1 MIRIAAAV
9 TAIAACLPAFAQTSY
24 SVEPRHTHVTW
35 AVSHF
40 GTSTFRG
47 KLNKT
52 SGKVVIDPAGGK
64 GSIDIVIDTTGQ
76 VSGDDRLDKHL
87 VAADFFNVEKFTT
100 ARFAS
105 NRIRYN
111 GEAPA
116 LIEGE
121 LTIIGV
127 TRPVTLTVTHF
138 HCRQHPM
145 LKRDFCGADAVATI
159 KRSEWGMKYGIPA
172 LGDEVKL
179 DIAIEA
185 LKD

>member
-1 MIRIAAAV
+1 MIRTAAAV
-9 TAIAACLPAFAQTSY
+9 VAFALCAPAAAQTTY
-24 SVEPRHTHVTW
+24 TIDPRHTHVTW

-47 KLNKT
+47 KLNKS
-52 SGKVVIDPAGGK
+52 SGKVILDPASGK
-64 GSIDIVIDTTGQ
+64 GSIEVVFDTTGH
-76 VSGDDRLDKHL
+76 VSGDDRLDKQL
-87 VAADFFNVEKFTT
+87 VSQDFFNVEKYTT
-100 ARFAS
+100 ARFVS

-111 GEAPA
+111 GQAPA

-138 HCRQHPM
+138 HCRQHPIH
-145 LKRDFCGADAVATI
+145 KKDFCGADAVTAI
-159 KRSEWGMKYGIPA
+159 RRSDWGMKYGIPA
-172 LGDEVKL
+172 VGDDVKL

-185 LKD
+185 VKD

>member
-1 MIRIAAAV
+1 MTRIAAAV
-9 TAIAACLPAFAQTSY
+9 FALSICASAFAQTSY
-24 SVEPRHTHVTW
+24 TVEPRHTHVTW

-47 KLNKT
+47 KLTKS
-52 SGKVVIDPAGGK
+52 SGKVILDPASGR
-64 GSIDIVIDTTGQ
+64 GSIEVVFDTTGQ
-76 VSGDDRLDKHL
+76 VSGDDRLDKQL
-87 VAADFFNVEKFTT
+87 VSQDFFNVEKFTT
-100 ARFAS
+100 ARFVS
-105 NRIRYN
+105 SRIRYN
-111 GEAPA
+111 GDAPA

-138 HCRQHPM
+138 HCRQHPIM
-145 LKRDFCGADAVATI
+145 KRDFCGADAVTTI
-159 KRSEWGMKYGIPA
+159 RRSDWGMRYGVPA
-172 LGDEVKL
+172 VGDEVKL